1 MFLMQQGNLLKKGQF
16 YFIFDSRLHFV
27 LEDKTKR
34 GLEVRERVMD
44 EKYGVEVDR
53 GMIHDTDG
61 IGHKMGIRWYF
72 PKSKFSLDQVVNI
85 AKEIESR
92 YRAIR
97 DLTCPDDE

>member
-1 MFLMQQGNLLKKGQF
+1 MQQGNLVKKGQF
-16 YFIFDSRLHFV
+16 YFIFDTNSQFV

-34 GLEVRERVMD
+34 GLEARERVMD
-44 EKYGVEVDR
+44 VKYGVEVDR

-72 PKSKFSLDQVVNI
+72 PKSKYSLDQVVNL

-97 DLTCPDDE
+97 DMTCPDDE

>member
-1 MFLMQQGNLLKKGQF
+1 MQQGNLVKKGQF
-16 YFIFDSRLHFV
+16 YFIFDTNSQFV

-72 PKSKFSLDQVVNI
+72 PKTKYSLGQVVNI

-97 DLTCPDDE
+97 DMTCPDDE

>member
-1 MFLMQQGNLLKKGQF
+1 MQQGNLVKKGQF
-16 YFIFDSRLHFV
+16 YFIFDTNSQFV

-72 PKSKFSLDQVVNI
+72 PKTKYSLDQVVNI

-97 DLTCPDDE
+97 DMTCPDDE